1 FLASPRAEM
10 HFIYRHRAVER
21 LRLLAPRHP
30 VRVSPLVSEIGD
42 DRGVGRAQFAGEGA
56 GIAFFQP
63 QAAILRA
70 QRIAVDRAFGQ
81 AGNEDFPDATQAMTA
96 HAVNAGIPVVERA
109 DDADLI
115 GVGSPYGKADAAH
128 AV

>member
-1 FLASPRAEM
+1 EG
-10 HFIYRHRAVER
+10 
-21 LRLLAPRHP
+21 
-30 VRVSPLVSEIGD
+30 VR
-42 DRGVGRAQFAGEGA
+42 
-56 GIAFFQP
+56 IAFFQP

-81 AGNEDFPDATQAMTA
+81 AGNEDFPDAAQAMTA

-128 AV
+128 AVNLAQVRAEFLITVEQVALAEKM